1 MWWEEFL
8 VVAILGPEQLP
19 IILKVDSNPLKFH
32 ALSQLGHPVV
42 FIELIETQMEQVLR
56 SAGDFISHYFPL
68 EERFAFFMTQP
79 LQSEYPIPED
89 AYWIRSCV
97 WDPSTTRIDDIF
109 GAESFLFNIGNIS
122 GIQNI
127 LTDYHLLQSYRKFSQ
142 RILGN
147 EGHWEFKVERG
158 DPNGKFGGTIKLFPV
173 PKGSFPVVVE
183 YLPSV
188 NTFRSPQAREATY
201 RAFLAQMKIALGYA
215 RRKLQGVPG
224 PEGGAITL
232 DGGDLVTEGKDEYEK
247 VLEFAISVGE
257 PLGIYVY

>member
-1 MWWEEFL
+1 M
-8 VVAILGPEQLP
+8 AILGPDQLP

-32 ALSQLGHPVV
+32 ALSQLGHPAVL
-42 FIELIETQMEQVLR
+42 IELMESQMEQVLR
-56 SAGDFISHYFPL
+56 STGNFISHYFPL
-68 EERFAFFMTQP
+68 EERYAFFMTQP
-79 LQSEYPIPED
+79 LQSEYPIPSD
-89 AYWIRSCV
+89 AYWIRDV
-97 WDPSTTRIDDIF
+97 KWDPSTTRIDDIF

-158 DPNGKFGGTIKLFPV
+158 DQDGNNGVGTNYGGTIKLFPV

-188 NTFRSPQAREATY
+188 NSFRSPQAQQIIY
-201 RAFLAQMKIALGYA
+201 RAFLAEMKIALGHA
-215 RRKLQGVPG
+215 RRKLQGIPG
-224 PEGGAITL
+224 PDGGQINL
-232 DGGDLVTEGKDEYEK
+232 DGSDLVNEGREEMKEIIEY
-247 VLEFAISVGE
+247 AISLAQ
-257 PLGIYVY
+257 PLGIFLY

>member
-1 MWWEEFL
+1 M
-8 VVAILGPEQLP
+8 AIIGPEQLP
-19 IILKVDSNPLKFH
+19 VILKVDSNPLKFH

-42 FIELIETQMEQVLR
+42 NVEIIESQMEQVLR
-56 SAGDFISHYFPL
+56 STGNFISHYFPL

-79 LQSEYPIPED
+79 LQSEYPIPAD
-89 AYWIRSCV
+89 AYWIRSV
-97 WDPSTTRIDDIF
+97 SWDPSTTRIDDIF

-122 GIQNI
+122 GIQNL

-158 DPNGKFGGTIKLFPV
+158 TANSNAGVGTNYGGTIKLYPV

-188 NTFRSPQAREATY
+188 DTFRSPQSQEATY
-201 RAFLAQMKIALGYA
+201 RAFLAQMKIALGHA
-215 RRKLQGVPG
+215 RRKIQGIPG
-224 PEGGAITL
+224 P
-232 DGGDLVTEGKDEYEK
+232 DGGSITFDGNDLVSEGKDEYDK
-247 VLEFAISVGE
+247 IVEFALSVGE
-257 PLGIYVY
+257 PLSIYLY